1 MAPGARAAAA
11 APQEAGTGE
20 KCTDPYLRCA
30 FNGAAQ
36 TVLGVSGAA
45 LLAHSPQGCEYLV
58 NNAFAWQECDYMET
72 VTLCTKLCVDE
83 IVHGGED
90 LLARTIREAK
100 GLPVQALFVTSACGP
115 EIVGDDIVA
124 VCETV
129 QPEVKFR
136 LVPVECAGFRGSQY
150 DGIDI
155 ALDAIL
161 TRLVKRGAE
170 KVPGSV
176 CLVAPHANANPT
188 WMADLGWVKQ
198 TLSRMGIP
206 VVATLTHRTPLSEI
220 EQASSAEA
228 SILLS
233 HDAGQKA
240 ADRLASEF
248 GVEQACTGIPLPLG
262 MTNTARWLAELG
274 RRFDRAKEAEAMVAE
289 GERMVTTTCR
299 RKWPMARFFFRT
311 PAAIV
316 ADATVGIPL
325 VRFVTEDMEMTPD
338 LVALYSGNRQVRSL
352 LSQELA
358 DLGLSPKIIYGT
370 DVYKT
375 RKGLGEVRPKVVFGS
390 TIERHAGE
398 GFGVAY
404 TVELVRM
411 MRQFRFINR
420 EYFGYTGILNL
431 FEAVQNEWIMRWRS
445 KEKRYEA
452 KW

>member
-1 MAPGARAAAA
+1 MERGDSAIQAR
-11 APQEAGTGE
+11 EAMNPE
-20 KCTDPYLRCA
+20 QCTDPYLRCA

-36 TVLGVSGAA
+36 TALGVSGSA

-72 VTLCTKLCVDE
+72 ITLCTKLCVDE

-90 LLARTIREAK
+90 LLARTIREAR
-100 GLPVQALFVTSACGP
+100 GLPVPALFVISACGP

-124 VCETV
+124 VCETL

-136 LVPVECAGFRGSQY
+136 LVPIECAGFRGSQY

-161 TRLVKRGAE
+161 KRLVKRDVE
-170 KVPGSV
+170 KIPGSV
-176 CLVAPHANANPT
+176 CLIAPHANANPT
-188 WMADLGWVKQ
+188 WMADLDWVKQ
-198 TLSRMGIP
+198 VLSRMGIR
-206 VVATLTHRTPLSEI
+206 VVATLTHRTPLAEI
-220 EQASSAEA
+220 GNVASSET
-228 SILLS
+228 SLLLS

-240 ADRLASEF
+240 ADHLASEY
-248 GVEQACTGIPLPLG
+248 GIEQICRGIPLPIG
-262 MTNTARWLAELG
+262 MTNTGRWLTELG
-274 RRFDRAKEAEAMVAE
+274 RRFDREKEAEAMVSE
-289 GERMVTTTCR
+289 GERTVMATCR
-299 RKWPMARFFFRT
+299 RKWPMARFFLRT

-325 VRFVTEDMEMTPD
+325 VRFVTEDMEMTPE
-338 LVALYSGNRQVRSL
+338 LVALYSSQRQVRNL
-352 LSQELA
+352 LEGELA
-358 DLGLSPKIIYGT
+358 DLGLNPKIVYGT

-375 RKGLGEVRPKVVFGS
+375 RRSLGEVRPRVVFGS

-411 MRQFRFINR
+411 IRSFRFINR

-431 FEAVQNEWIMRWRS
+431 FEAVQNEWTIRWRS

>member
-1 MAPGARAAAA
+1 MIPAP
-11 APQEAGTGE
+11 EAGSME

-36 TVLGVSGAA
+36 TALGVSGAA

-72 VTLCTKLCVDE
+72 ITLCTKLCVDE

-100 GLPVQALFVTSACGP
+100 GLPISALFVISACGP
-115 EIVGDDIVA
+115 EIVGDDILA
-124 VCETV
+124 VCEMV

-136 LVPVECAGFRGSQY
+136 LVPIESAGFRGSQY

-155 ALDAIL
+155 ALDVIL
-161 TRLVKRGAE
+161 KRLVKKDPE

-176 CLVAPHANANPT
+176 CLIAPHANANPT
-188 WMADLGWVKQ
+188 WPADLDWVKQ
-198 TLSRMGIP
+198 VLSRMGVP
-206 VVATLTHRTPLSEI
+206 VVATLTHRTPLGDI
-220 EQASSAEA
+220 GKVSSAET
-228 SILLS
+228 SLLLS

-240 ADRLASEF
+240 ADHLASEY
-248 GVEQACTGIPLPLG
+248 GIEQICKGIPLPIG
-262 MTNTARWLAELG
+262 MTNTARWLGELG
-274 RRFDRAKEAEAMVAE
+274 RRFDHEKEAEQMVAG
-289 GERMVTTTCR
+289 GEKMVMGTCR

-325 VRFVTEDMEMTPD
+325 VRFVTEDMEMTPE
-338 LVALYSGNRQVRSL
+338 LVALYSSQRQVRDL
-352 LSQELA
+352 LGKELA
-358 DLGLSPKIIYGT
+358 DLGLSPKVVYGT
-370 DVYKT
+370 DVYRT
-375 RKGLGEVRPKVVFGS
+375 RRGLGEVRPRVVFGS

-398 GFGVAY
+398 GLGVAY
-404 TVELVRM
+404 VVELVRM

-431 FEAVQNEWIMRWRS
+431 FEAVQNEWTIRWRS
-445 KEKRYEA
+445 KDKRYEA

>member
-1 MAPGARAAAA
+1 METVQSERPAGADY
-11 APQEAGTGE
+11 GNLE

-36 TVLGVSGAA
+36 TALGVSGSA

-72 VTLCTKLCVDE
+72 MTLCTKLCVDE

-100 GLPVQALFVTSACGP
+100 DLPITALFVLSACGP

-124 VCETV
+124 VCETL

-136 LVPVECAGFRGSQY
+136 LVPIECAGFRGSQY

-155 ALDAIL
+155 ALDVML
-161 TRLVKRGAE
+161 RRLVREGNDKI
-170 KVPGSV
+170 PDSV
-176 CLVAPHANANPT
+176 CLIAPHANANPT
-188 WMADLGWVKQ
+188 WMADLEWVKQ
-198 TLSRMGIP
+198 TLSRMGVR
-206 VVATLTHRTPLSEI
+206 VVATLTHKTPLAEI
-220 EQASSAEA
+220 EKVSSAEA
-228 SILLS
+228 SVLLS

-240 ADRLASEF
+240 ADYLSATW
-248 GVEQACTGIPLPLG
+248 GTEQICKGIPLPIG
-262 MTNTARWLAELG
+262 MTNTERWLRRLG
-274 RRFDRAKEAEAMVAE
+274 ERFDVQKEAEKMVSD

-325 VRFVTEDMEMTPD
+325 VRFVTEEMEMTPE
-338 LVALYSGNRQVRSL
+338 LVALYSSQRAAREL
-352 LSQELA
+352 LEGELS
-358 DLGLSPKIIYGT
+358 DLGLNPKVVYGT
-370 DVYKT
+370 DVYRT
-375 RKGLGEVRPKVVFGS
+375 RKSIGEVRPKVVFGS
-390 TIERHAGE
+390 TIERHASE
-398 GFGVAY
+398 GLGVSY
-404 TVELVRM
+404 VVELVRM

-431 FEAVQNEWIMRWRS
+431 FEAVQNEWIIRWRS